1 MIPVICG
8 SEGGAMVPVRSVYVG
23 GYVCID
29 VMVSLYTWEWFYK
42 HLGVCVCVEEG
53 KLIILCIRPRHF
65 QLLI

>member
-8 SEGGAMVPVRSVYVG
+8 SGGGAMVPVRSVYVGG

-42 HLGVCVCVEEG
+42 HLGVCVCG
-53 KLIILCIRPRHF
+53 RRQTYYSMYRPCHF
-65 QLLI
+65 QLLF